1 MVSDNGTGVQTVDR
15 ALEALSLIVTEGRLL
30 SLEDVTARL
39 GISKSAAY
47 RLLRSLEAA
56 DFIAR
61 DRTAGGYGVASRFLS
76 LSVIAASRI
85 DVRRAARPAMERIVT
100 RFGETASL
108 HVRSSDRRVCVEVVE
123 GTHPV
128 RRVIPI
134 GENHPLYAG
143 ETGRALLS
151 GLVETELTETLR
163 AAVAA
168 GLDERQVRD
177 DLVRIRGAGFFIGI
191 GVRTPG
197 VGSISLPIQGAMG
210 IAGALT
216 VSGPANRW
224 SAAAMRRAAPALL
237 AEAQGISQA
246 IGASIEPAS
255 DATSA

>member
-1 MVSDNGTGVQTVDR
+1 MVPNSETGTQTVDR

-30 SLEDVTARL
+30 SLEHITARL
-39 GISKSAAY
+39 GISKSACY
-47 RLLRSLEAA
+47 RLLRSLESAG
-56 DFIAR
+56 FIAR
-61 DRTAGGYGVASRFLS
+61 DRGLGGYGVASKFLS

-85 DVRRAARPAMERIVT
+85 DVRRAARPAMERIVV

-108 HVRSSDRRVCVEVVE
+108 HIRSSDRRVCVEVVE

-143 ETGRALLS
+143 ETGRALMS
-151 GLVETELTETLR
+151 GLAEAELVETLR

-168 GLDERQVRD
+168 GMDERQIRD
-177 DLVRIRGAGFFIGI
+177 DLVRVRNAGFFIGI

-224 SAAAMRRAAPALL
+224 NTAAMRRAAPAIL
-237 AEAQGISQA
+237 AEVQAISQT
-246 IGASIEPAS
+246 IGGSIERAADAAPA
-255 DATSA
+255 

>member
-1 MVSDNGTGVQTVDR
+1 MVSNIGTGAQTVDR
-15 ALEALSLIVTEGRLL
+15 ALAALSLIVTEGRLL
-30 SLEDVTARL
+30 SLDDVTARL
-39 GISKSAAY
+39 GISKSATY

-56 DFIAR
+56 GYVAR
-61 DRTAGGYGVASRFLS
+61 DPDAGGYGVASHFLS

-85 DVRRAARPAMERIVT
+85 DVRRAARPAMERIVS

-108 HVRSSDRRVCVEVVE
+108 HIRSLERRVCVDVVE

-143 ETGRALLS
+143 ETGRVLMSRLA
-151 GLVETELTETLR
+151 ETELKEILR
-163 AAVAA
+163 AAIGA
-168 GLDERQVRD
+168 GMDGQQIRD
-177 DLVRIRGAGFFIGI
+177 DLLRIREEGYFIGI

-197 VGSISLPIQGAMG
+197 VGSLSLPIQGAMG

-224 SAAAMRRAAPALL
+224 TAAAMRRAVPSIL
-237 AEAQGISQA
+237 ADVQSISLA
-246 IGASIEPAS
+246 IGASPEHAFVSAPA
-255 DATSA
+255 